1 MLVELF
7 ATHLRKR
14 REKKN
19 GLGNILPSAVPSLHQ
34 QLKKFELQGKIS
46 LRQLLLPW
54 QCLDDLNNL
63 YAVVDPKKPISLVYQ
78 EPLKRYY
85 KMNFKLTWKT
95 TTIKHNQTS
104 CRNSWF

>member
-1 MLVELF
+1 MKLSLLTDIDVSRAF

-14 REKKN
+14 REKEKWSREH
-19 GLGNILPSAVPSLHQ
+19 LAERSTVPASTI
-34 QLKKFELQGKIS
+34 KKFELQGKIS
-46 LRQLLLPW
+46 LRQLLLLW

-85 KMNFKLTWKT
+85 KMNFKLTW
-95 TTIKHNQTS
+95 
-104 CRNSWF
+104 